1 MDKWLEQGYAIW
13 LIVAVTAAG
22 ILARSIL
29 WGYYRQIL
37 LACQNMSSTKNRA
50 IRGMREQ
57 FVNRY
62 QAEFGVH
69 NVDIFVDK
77 YLINCRLCKILLST
91 WENFCGQT
99 VWCSLLFSALSAFL
113 TMLYGLSSKLILS
126 TIFVGLCG
134 TTLLIIFDGMG
145 QLSTKKRRLR
155 TCLRDYLENCFRVR
169 LENEFENLKQAGEP
183 KNRVKI
189 AEAQLAITDE
199 ALYKKQQKKQRKEE
213 GLQEKQES
221 KKMKHEI
228 RFQKQKEKRAKQ
240 WTARTERTAKRTEKQ
255 ERRKWDAAEKNRL
268 REELLAQRKQPE
280 KNIKES
286 VEEIAAA
293 SIRPT
298 EEKKENRQADML
310 IQSVQEEKKWEELIE
325 DVLKEYLS

>member
-1 MDKWLEQGYAIW
+1 MGKLLEQGYAIW
-13 LIVAVTAAG
+13 LLIAVAAAG
-22 ILARSIL
+22 IMARSIL
-29 WGYYRQIL
+29 WGYYKRML
-37 LACQNMSSTKNRA
+37 MACQNMSSTKNKV
-50 IRGMREQ
+50 IRCMREQ

-77 YLINCRLCKILLST
+77 YLTNCRLCGILLST

-99 VWCSLLFSALSAFL
+99 LWCSLLFSALGAFL
-113 TMLYGLSSKLILS
+113 SMLYELSSKLILS

-134 TTLLIIFDGMG
+134 TTLLILFDGVG

-155 TCLRDYLENCFRVR
+155 IQLRDYLENCFRVR
-169 LENEFENLKQAGEP
+169 LEKEFENLKQTGEP

-199 ALYKKQQKKQRKEE
+199 ALYKKQQKKLRKEE
-213 GLQEKQES
+213 EVQQKQEV
-221 KKMKHEI
+221 KEQKQEA
-228 RFQKQKEKRAKQ
+228 RFQKHKEKRAKK

-268 REELLAQRKQPE
+268 REELKAHRIQPQ
-280 KNIKES
+280 ES
-286 VEEIAAA
+286 VKELAAA
-293 SIRPT
+293 SIE
-298 EEKKENRQADML
+298 EEKRENRQADTL
-310 IQSVQEEKKWEELIE
+310 LQNVQEEKKWEELIE